1 MTTVV
6 ANLYE
11 FEDNNSP
18 RDHHNLEYLIH
29 FELVKWCNFP
39 LEYNTERYELA
50 RSHALNWDQKRRDK
64 MSSTYRSLN

>member
-11 FEDNNSP
+11 FEDNNSH
-18 RDHHNLEYLIH
+18 RDHHNQEYLIN
-29 FELVKWCNFP
+29 FELVKCCNFP

-50 RSHALNWDQKRRDK
+50 RSLALNWDQKRRDM
-64 MSSTYRSLN
+64 MSLACRSLN